1 MRKAMLDQS
10 IRRLLEPAISSAG
23 TALARLHISANV
35 VTILGFGCGLGA
47 AAAIADERNDIG
59 FALFVLNRLAD
70 LVDGAIA
77 RRKGP
82 TSLGAFL
89 DASLDFIV
97 YAAIPFGFALAYP
110 QNALAAAFLLFGL
123 MVNAVPALAF
133 RAFAQAERGFSLLEH
148 SETFIAFALMCLAP
162 RWMFSPLAYLYGT
175 LCLVS
180 GGVRIIAALAK
191 FSASAKS

>member
-1 MRKAMLDQS
+1 MLDQA
-10 IRRLLEPAISSAG
+10 IRGVIQPPIDAFGA
-23 TALARLHISANV
+23 ALARLRINANI

-59 FALFVLNRLAD
+59 LMLFVLNRLAD

-77 RRKGP
+77 RRRGS

-123 MVNAVPALAF
+123 MVSTAPALVF
-133 RAFAQAERGFSLLEH
+133 RAFSEAPMRGFSLCEH
-148 SETFIAFALMCLAP
+148 TETFIAITLMCLAP
-162 RWMFSPLAYLYGT
+162 RWMFTLLAYLYGA

-180 GGVRIIAALAK
+180 GGARIIVAMVKL
-191 FSASAKS
+191 SAPAKS

>member
-1 MRKAMLDQS
+1 MLDQG
-10 IRRLLEPAISSAG
+10 IRRIVQPPIDRFGA
-23 TALARLHISANV
+23 ALARLHIGANI

-59 FALFVLNRLAD
+59 LGLFALNRLAD
-70 LVDGAIA
+70 FVDGAIA
-77 RRKGP
+77 RKRGP
-82 TSLGAFL
+82 TALGAFL

-123 MVNAVPALAF
+123 MVSTAPALAF
-133 RAFAQAERGFSLLEH
+133 RAFSQPPMRGFSLCEH

-162 RWMFSPLAYLYGT
+162 RWMFSILAYIYGV

-180 GGVRIIAALAK
+180 GGVRILSAMVS
-191 FSASAKS
+191 FSAPAKS

>member
-1 MRKAMLDQS
+1 MLDQAVRGV
-10 IRRLLEPAISSAG
+10 IQPRLDILGA
-23 TALARLHISANV
+23 ALAQFRLSANL

-47 AAAIADERNDIG
+47 AAAIAHERNDIG
-59 FALFVLNRLAD
+59 LGFLVLNRLAD

-77 RRKGP
+77 RQRGP
-82 TSLGAFL
+82 TALGAFL
-89 DASLDFIV
+89 DASLDSII
-97 YAAIPFGFALAYP
+97 YAAIPFAFALAYP

-123 MVNAVPALAF
+123 MVSTAPTLAF
-133 RAFAQAERGFSLLEH
+133 RAFSQRPSGGFSLCDH

-162 RWMFSPLAYLYGT
+162 RWMFTLLAYLYGA

-180 GGVRIIAALAK
+180 GGARVIAAMVT

>member
-1 MRKAMLDQS
+1 MLDQT
-10 IRRLLEPAISSAG
+10 IRRFVQPSIDG
-23 TALARLHISANV
+23 FGDALSRLGISANI

-59 FALFVLNRLAD
+59 LALFVLHRLAD

-77 RRKGP
+77 RRRGP
-82 TSLGAFL
+82 TTLGAFL

-97 YAAIPFGFALAYP
+97 YAAIPFGFALAHP

-123 MVNAVPALAF
+123 MVSTAPALAF
-133 RAFAQAERGFSLLEH
+133 RAFSQTPMRGFSLCEH
-148 SETFIAFALMCLAP
+148 GETFIAFALMCLAP
-162 RWMFSPLAYLYGT
+162 RWMFTVLAYLYGA

-180 GGVRIIAALAK
+180 GGVRIIAAMTK
-191 FSASAKS
+191 FSAPAKS

>member
-1 MRKAMLDQS
+1 MLDQGFKRIVQPPLDS
-10 IRRLLEPAISSAG
+10 VGA
-23 TALARLHISANV
+23 ALARVHISANV

-59 FALFVLNRLAD
+59 FALFVVNRLAD

-77 RRKGP
+77 RRRGVTP
-82 TSLGAFL
+82 LGAFL

-123 MVNAVPALAF
+123 MVSAAPTLAF
-133 RAFAQAERGFSLLEH
+133 RAFSQSPMRGFSLCEH

-162 RWMFSPLAYLYGT
+162 RWMFTVLAYFYGT

-180 GGVRIIAALAK
+180 GGVRIV
-191 FSASAKS
+191 SAMATFPAPAKS

>member
-1 MRKAMLDQS
+1 MLDQA
-10 IRRLLEPAISSAG
+10 IRRIVQPSIDRLGAA
-23 TALARLHISANV
+23 AARLHISANI

-47 AAAIADERNDIG
+47 AAAIADGRNDIG
-59 FALFVLNRLAD
+59 LGLFVLNRLAD

-77 RRKGP
+77 RKRGSTP
-82 TSLGAFL
+82 LGSFL

-123 MVNAVPALAF
+123 MVSTAPTLAF
-133 RAFAQAERGFSLLEH
+133 RAFSQTPIRGFSLCEH

-162 RWMFSPLAYLYGT
+162 RWMFTLLAYLYGA

-180 GGVRIIAALAK
+180 GGARVIVAMITL
-191 FSASAKS
+191 SASAKS